1 MMQHKTNTNKS
12 LGDTMKNAAIVL
24 ILICVT
30 GCGRSDAETVLVPG
44 QPVSAAL
51 ESNSQADY
59 ATDLEANSF
68 VYGEINQIDFD
79 VKVTVLDPNGNI
91 VDSFDRS
98 ARGAEPIRFET
109 KTAGRFTIRVEGFEE
124 ESGNYS
130 IALQRAEPVATNPQ
144 ERLDQLLSAFAGDD
158 TPGAIVAV
166 IREGEIIHHQ
176 AVGMANLTYGIPFD
190 RQTVSNIG
198 SVSKQFTAFAVAK
211 LAADGL
217 LSLDDDVRKYFPEI
231 PDLGHVVTVRN
242 ILNHTNGYRE
252 FLNLL
257 FMAGVRLD
265 NGDFISRDEV
275 LRILERQ
282 PALQDEPGSRYNYNN
297 TAYALAA
304 LLVEQVTDT
313 PFQVWMKENV
323 FTPLEM
329 THTRIRSQIG
339 EIVPNAAEGYVAAD
353 EAPYR
358 IGIDLGGGG
367 GAVMGPGGIYTTIDD
382 LAKWIGNF
390 KSGEVGGAAVVA
402 ELMTPQIEMP
412 GEDRFYGLGLIID
425 KQRGLSRAWHNGADT
440 AHRAEL
446 LYFPEI
452 DAGIVA
458 MSNNGSFNSSMAR
471 DVAAA
476 FFEADMEAEELP
488 ESTSDA
494 TETTDTAP
502 TSDIDTAVFERFVG
516 QYEFNDYPGVVIIVS
531 LDEGNVFVQSPGG
544 SKQPASPLSATS
556 LSLGADQSLEFNLD
570 DNGVVESLTTRGGN
584 ELTAT
589 KLEDWAPASTDLA
602 VYTGRYFSEEL
613 DTVYS
618 VEMED
623 EGLVLRHR
631 RLEDVE
637 MTPKVTD
644 TFNGSG
650 AISEIK
656 FVRNENGELTGLMAS
671 NVRTLNVWF
680 KKQD

>member
-1 MMQHKTNTNKS
+1 
-12 LGDTMKNAAIVL
+12 MKYATIVL
-24 ILICVT
+24 LLLSVA
-30 GCGRSDAETVLVPG
+30 GCARSDAETVLVVG

-51 ESNSQADY
+51 EAHVQADY
-59 ATDLEANSF
+59 ATDLEANNF
-68 VYGEINQIDFD
+68 VYGEVEQVDFD
-79 VKVTVLDPNGNI
+79 VRVTVLDPQGII
-91 VDSFDRS
+91 VDMFDRS
-98 ARGAEPIRFET
+98 ARGAEPIQFES
-109 KTAGRFTIRVEGFEE
+109 KTAGRFTIRVEGFED
-124 ESGNYS
+124 ESGSYS
-130 IALQRAEPVATNPQ
+130 IALQRTEPVATEPK
-144 ERLDQLLSAFAGDD
+144 ERLDQLLSAFVGDS

-166 IREGEIIHHQ
+166 FRKGEVVHYQ
-176 AVGMANLTYGIPFD
+176 SVGMANLTFGIPFD
-190 RQTVSNIG
+190 RDTVSNIG
-198 SVSKQFTAFAVAK
+198 SVSKQFTAFAVVK

-242 ILNHTNGYRE
+242 ILNHTSGYRE

-304 LLVEQVTDT
+304 LLVEQVTET

-323 FTPLEM
+323 FMPLGM
-329 THTRIRSQIG
+329 THTRIRSHTG
-339 EIVPNAAEGYVAAD
+339 EIVPNAAEGYVSAD

-367 GAVMGPGGIYTTIDD
+367 GATMGPGGVYTTIDD

-390 KSGEVGGAAVVA
+390 KSGEVGGTDVIA
-402 ELMTPQIEMP
+402 EMMTPQIETP
-412 GEDRFYGLGLIID
+412 GTDRFYALGLVVD
-425 KQRGLSRAWHNGADT
+425 KQRGLSRISHGGADT

-446 LYFPEI
+446 IYFPEI
-452 DAGIVA
+452 DAGVVA
-458 MSNNGSFNSSMAR
+458 MSNNGSFDSSMAR
-471 DVAAA
+471 EVAAA
-476 FFEADMEAEELP
+476 FFAADMEPEELP
-488 ESTSDA
+488 ETVA
-494 TETTDTAP
+494 DTADTTP
-502 TSDIDTAVFERFVG
+502 TPDIDAAVFEKFVG

-531 LDEGNVFVQSPGG
+531 LDEDNVFVQSPGG
-544 SKQPASPLSATS
+544 DKQPASPLSPTS
-556 LSLGADQSLEFNLD
+556 LSLSADQSLEFNVD
-570 DNGVVESLTTRGGN
+570 DNGVVESLTIKGGN

-589 KLEDWAPASTDLA
+589 KLEDWAPATADLA
-602 VYTGRYFSEEL
+602 TYTGRYFSEEL
-613 DTVYS
+613 DTIYT

-623 EGLVLRHR
+623 DGLVLRHR
-631 RLEDVE
+631 RLDDVE
-637 MTPKVTD
+637 LTPKVTD

-680 KKQD
+680 EKQD

>member
-1 MMQHKTNTNKS
+1 
-12 LGDTMKNAAIVL
+12 MKYATIVL
-24 ILICVT
+24 LLLSVA
-30 GCGRSDAETVLVPG
+30 GCARSDAETVLVVG

-51 ESNSQADY
+51 EAHVQADY
-59 ATDLEANSF
+59 ATDLEANNF
-68 VYGEINQIDFD
+68 VYGEVEQVDFD
-79 VKVTVLDPNGNI
+79 VRVTVLDPQGII
-91 VDSFDRS
+91 VDMFDRS
-98 ARGAEPIRFET
+98 ARGAEPIQFES
-109 KTAGRFTIRVEGFEE
+109 KTAGRFTIRVEGFED
-124 ESGNYS
+124 ESGSYS
-130 IALQRAEPVATNPQ
+130 IALQRTEPVATEPK
-144 ERLDQLLSAFAGDD
+144 ERLDQLLSAFVGDS

-166 IREGEIIHHQ
+166 FRKGEVVHYQ
-176 AVGMANLTYGIPFD
+176 SVGMANLTFGIPFD
-190 RQTVSNIG
+190 RDTVSNIG
-198 SVSKQFTAFAVAK
+198 SVSKQFTAFAVVK

-242 ILNHTNGYRE
+242 ILNHTSGYRE

-304 LLVEQVTDT
+304 LLVEQVTET

-323 FTPLEM
+323 FMPLGM
-329 THTRIRSQIG
+329 THTRIRSHTG
-339 EIVPNAAEGYVAAD
+339 EIVPNAAEGYVSAD

-367 GAVMGPGGIYTTIDD
+367 GATMGPGGVYTTIDD

-390 KSGEVGGAAVVA
+390 KSGEVGGTDVIA
-402 ELMTPQIEMP
+402 EMMTPQIETP
-412 GEDRFYGLGLIID
+412 GTDRFYALGLVVD
-425 KQRGLSRAWHNGADT
+425 KQRGLSRISHGGADT

-446 LYFPEI
+446 IYFPEI
-452 DAGIVA
+452 DAGVVA
-458 MSNNGSFNSSMAR
+458 MSNNGSFDSSMAR
-471 DVAAA
+471 EVAAA
-476 FFEADMEAEELP
+476 FFAADMEPEELP
-488 ESTSDA
+488 ETVA
-494 TETTDTAP
+494 ETTDTADTTP
-502 TSDIDTAVFERFVG
+502 TPDIDAAVFEKFVG

-531 LDEGNVFVQSPGG
+531 LDEDNVFVQSPGG
-544 SKQPASPLSATS
+544 DKQPASPLSPTS
-556 LSLGADQSLEFNLD
+556 LSLSADQSLEFNVD
-570 DNGVVESLTTRGGN
+570 DNGVVESLTIRGGN

-589 KLEDWAPASTDLA
+589 KLEDWAPADLA
-602 VYTGRYFSEEL
+602 TYAGRYFSKEL
-613 DTVYS
+613 DTVYT
-618 VEMED
+618 VELED
-623 EGLVLRHR
+623 DGLVLRHR

>member
-1 MMQHKTNTNKS
+1 
-12 LGDTMKNAAIVL
+12 
-24 ILICVT
+24 
-30 GCGRSDAETVLVPG
+30 VPG
-44 QPVSAAL
+44 QPVSATL
-51 ESNSQADY
+51 ETNGQADY
-59 ATDLEANSF
+59 ATDLEANNF
-68 VYGEINQIDFD
+68 VYGEVDQIDFD
-79 VKVTVLDPNGNI
+79 VKVTVLDENGNI
-91 VDSFDRS
+91 VDSFDQS

-109 KTAGRFTIRVEGFEE
+109 KSAGRFTIRVAGFEE
-124 ESGNYS
+124 ESGSYS
-130 IALQRAEPVATNPQ
+130 IALQRAEPIATNPQ
-144 ERLDQLLSAFAGDD
+144 ERLDQLLSAFVGDG

-166 IREGEIIHHQ
+166 IREGEIVHYQ

-242 ILNHTNGYRE
+242 ILNHTSGYRE

-257 FMAGVRLD
+257 FMSGVRLD

-304 LLVEQVTDT
+304 LLVEEITDT

-323 FTPLEM
+323 FTPLGM
-329 THTRIRSQIG
+329 THTRIRSHTG
-339 EIVPNAAEGYVAAD
+339 EIVPNAAEGYLFAD
-353 EAPYR
+353 EAPFR

-367 GAVMGPGGIYTTIDD
+367 GATMGPGGIYTTIDD
-382 LAKWIGNF
+382 LARWIGNF
-390 KSGEVGGAAVVA
+390 KSGEVGGTDVIA
-402 ELMTPQIEMP
+402 EMMTPQIERP
-412 GEDRFYGLGLIID
+412 GIDSFYGLGLVVD
-425 KQRGLSRAWHNGADT
+425 KQRGLSRISHGGADT

-446 LYFPEI
+446 IYFPEI
-452 DAGIVA
+452 DAGVVA
-458 MSNNGSFNSSMAR
+458 MSNNGSFNASMAR
-471 DVAAA
+471 EVAAA
-476 FFEADMEAEELP
+476 FFGADMEAEDLP
-488 ESTSDA
+488 ETLSDA
-494 TETTDTAP
+494 TDTPDTAP
-502 TSDIDTAVFERFVG
+502 ASDIDTAVFEKFVG

-531 LDEGNVFVQSPGG
+531 RDEDNVFVQSPGG
-544 SKQPASPLSATS
+544 DKQPASPLSPTS
-556 LSLGADQSLEFNLD
+556 LGLGADQSLEFNLD

-589 KLEDWAPASTDLA
+589 KLEDWAPASADLA

-618 VEMED
+618 VEIVD
-623 EGLVLRHR
+623 DSLVLRHR

-656 FVRNENGELTGLMAS
+656 FVRNENGELAGLMAS